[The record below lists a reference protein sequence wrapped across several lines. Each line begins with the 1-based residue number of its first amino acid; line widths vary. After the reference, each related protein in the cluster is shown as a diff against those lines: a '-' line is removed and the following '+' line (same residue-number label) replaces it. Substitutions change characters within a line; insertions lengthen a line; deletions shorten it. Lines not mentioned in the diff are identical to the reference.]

1 MDPMAQFL
9 GSLGLYAAPVQNL
22 ARENTCGC
30 GFGATDT
37 GETQDAARAMS
48 TILSRYAELSAQG
61 ERLRQI
67 LVAGGQVPCEIWG
80 AYNSAC
86 IDYLQKS
93 QSVFDQLAQKSITVE
108 QVVYSG
114 GQPVADPSNPGMVK
128 SLRVSAPL
136 RPPAFGFT
144 ATSCPG
150 IANFQGTEVSGG
162 GWVPIPIEMGSITTQ
177 AAQAASGM
185 FILLLSSMGTPLG
198 TAGYGAYKTV
208 QQVAVWL
215 EAYFDAP
222 TRLVAAYTDCF
233 ERLTKGGL
241 APAKASS
248 QCAVSQASAQQY
260 AKDKAKSKEWGF
272 WTWAAIGGAVLVT
285 GGVLALYLR
294 GRVANV
300 LAPVRMLSG
309 SAYRRKSRRGQ
320 RSMLLGKL
328 HCYRE

>member
-1 MDPMAQFL
+1 MDPIAQFL

-22 ARENTCGC
+22 IRSGNCGC
-30 GFGATDT
+30 TALGESA
-37 GETQDAARAMS
+37 ETQDAAKALS
-48 TILSRYAELSAQG
+48 TIVSRYAELSAQG

-86 IDYLQKS
+86 LNYLQKS
-93 QSVFDQLAQKSITVE
+93 QPVFDQLAQKGITVE

-114 GQPVADPSNPGMVK
+114 GQPVVDPANPGMVK

-136 RPPAFGFT
+136 RPPAFSFT
-144 ATSCPG
+144 AASCPG
-150 IANFQGTEVSGG
+150 IANFQGAEVSGG

-177 AAQAASGM
+177 AASTAGGM
-185 FILLLSSMGTPLG
+185 FLILLSSMGAPLG
-198 TAGYGAYKTV
+198 MAGYGTYKTL

-233 ERLTKGGL
+233 ERLIKGGL
-241 APAKASS
+241 TPAKASS
-248 QCAVSQASAQQY
+248 QCAASQASAEQY
-260 AKDKAKSKEWGF
+260 AKDKAKAKEWGF
-272 WTWAAIGGAVLVT
+272 WTWAAIGGVVLVT
-285 GGVLALYLR
+285 GGALALYLR
-294 GRVANV
+294 GRVAGV

-309 SAYRRKSRRGQ
+309 SAYRRKYRRGH
-320 RSMLLGKL
+320 RPMLLGKV